1 MARANP
7 RMPWVS
13 DVITQAESWREQCF
27 FGDGSLFSS
36 DSLWTLPNI
45 KEILERTKT
54 LKKGEGTYYEK
65 LERDLHG
72 ASRAAIRFDAE
83 LHWFMLLFFLGT
95 KVQDY
100 DTNIKPETKRNRLT
114 KILSWGGAELP
125 DSAPALQDQALL
137 GVGSNK
143 ESLKNNLYKHHR
155 YMLHLL
161 ASWKRLPLMEISSY
175 QPVGSSWDF
184 ALWCDVQFNSGDTN
198 PEMRNAL
205 LYFLYPDR
213 FEAIMSSGHKREIV
227 RGLNKHLSPDAIREF
242 LGSGDFSS
250 ATSIDRAIFDIRQ
263 NLEHDRLHK
272 SFDFYVEFLDE
283 NANHRM
289 EDVSQEA
296 ALIEMHK
303 RVGKTV
309 SPPNFQ
315 TPLSLEEIDEK
326 DEKHQTEGEKRLVKH
341 FRRERSPALRKGK
354 IERTIKEN
362 GFMHCECCGTR
373 AESYSPE
380 KRHRI
385 FEVHH
390 KKPLAD
396 GITING
402 LDDLVLLCA
411 NCHRGIHASDPI
423 KTVDQF
429 REECAFPGG

>member
-1 MARANP
+1 MARLNP

-13 DVITQAESWREQCF
+13 DVIAQAESWRDQCF

-45 KEILERTKT
+45 TEILERTQT

-65 LERDLHG
+65 LERDLRG

-95 KVQDY
+95 NIQGY
-100 DTNIKPETKRNRLT
+100 GTNIKPETKRNRLT

-125 DSAPALQDQALL
+125 DDSPVLKDQALQ

-143 ESLKNNLYKHHR
+143 QALKNNKYKHHQ
-155 YMLHLL
+155 YMLSLL
-161 ASWKRLPLMEISSY
+161 ATWKRLSLKERYKHQSDS
-175 QPVGSSWDF
+175 SSWNF
-184 ALWCDVQFNSGDTN
+184 ASWCDEPSTN
-198 PEMRNAL
+198 AYANAEMRNAL

-213 FEAIMSSGHKREIV
+213 FEAIMSSEHKKEIV
-227 RGLNKHLSPDAIREF
+227 RGLHRYLSPDAIREF

-250 ATSIDRAIFDIRQ
+250 PASVDRAIFDIRQ
-263 NLEHDRLHK
+263 NLERNTLPN
-272 SFDFYVEFLDE
+272 SFDFYAEYLDE
-283 NANHRM
+283 DANHKM
-289 EDVSQEA
+289 EDISEIG
-296 ALIEMHK
+296 ALAEMQN
-303 RVGKTV
+303 RIGKITL
-309 SPPNFQ
+309 SPNFQ
-315 TPLSLEEIDEK
+315 AMLSLQEIEEKSPE
-326 DEKHQTEGEKRLVKH
+326 QRTEGERRLMKH
-341 FRRERSPALRKGK
+341 YRRERRPALRKGK
-354 IERTIKEN
+354 IERVIKEN
-362 GFMHCECCGTR
+362 GFLHCECCGTR

-402 LDDLVLLCA
+402 LDDLALLCA

-429 REECAFPGG
+429 KEECAFTSG

>member
-1 MARANP
+1 MARWNP

-45 KEILERTKT
+45 TEILERTKT
-54 LKKGEGTYYEK
+54 LKKGEGTYYDK

-83 LHWFMLLFFLGT
+83 LHWFMYLFLLG
-95 KVQDY
+95 KSIKDY
-100 DTNIKPETKRNRLT
+100 TANATPRKKKSNLAL
-114 KILSWGGAELP
+114 ILAWADADLP
-125 DSAPALQDQALL
+125 DGHPALQEGALQ
-137 GVGSNK
+137 GVGSDRNF
-143 ESLKNNLYKHHR
+143 LIQLYDHHR
-155 YMLHLL
+155 YMLYFLS
-161 ASWKRLPLMEISSY
+161 AWKQLSSEKKKQY
-175 QPVGSSWDF
+175 QFPNSSWDF
-184 ALWCDVQFNSGDTN
+184 ASWCDAPETN
-198 PEMRNAL
+198 PDTDPQMRNAL
-205 LYFLYPDR
+205 LYFLYPNR
-213 FEAIMSSGHKREIV
+213 FEAIMSSGHKREIA

-283 NANHRM
+283 NANHKM

-303 RVGKTV
+303 RIGKTV

-315 TPLSLEEIDEK
+315 TPLSFEEIDEM

-341 FRRERSPALRKGK
+341 YRRERSPALRKGK
-354 IERTIKEN
+354 IECMIKEN
-362 GFMHCECCGTR
+362 GFLHCECCGTR

-402 LDDLVLLCA
+402 LDDLALLCA

-429 REECAFPGG
+429 KEECAFPGG